1 MKKILID
8 NQLELI
14 EQLFKKAQV
23 QHKNI
28 LTLVEAAE
36 FLGLS
41 VSYMYKLTH
50 WNKLPY
56 YKPSGKLLY
65 FKRQELEE
73 WMLQN
78 KSTTQAEIEILVKEE
93 LKKTQK

>member
-1 MKKILID
+1 MKNLMKDDQID
-8 NQLELI
+8 LI

-23 QHKNI
+23 HHKNI

-78 KSTTQAEIEILVKEE
+78 KSTSQAEIEAIVQAE
-93 LKKTQK
+93 LKSKGK